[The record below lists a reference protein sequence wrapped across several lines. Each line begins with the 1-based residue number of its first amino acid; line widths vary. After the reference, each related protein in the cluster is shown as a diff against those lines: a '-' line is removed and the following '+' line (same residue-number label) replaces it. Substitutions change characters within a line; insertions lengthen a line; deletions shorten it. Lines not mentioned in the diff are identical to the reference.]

1 MTAITHSCEYGRITP
16 VRVDTRV
23 CSGFLAFFAAFGI
36 GMPRCHSRGTEL
48 LFLSLQFPHVS
59 PQPSPISTFPFSR

>member
-23 CSGFLAFFAAFGI
+23 LGVPGLLRGVRHRYAPVSF
-36 GMPRCHSRGTEL
+36 PRAQNFYSFRSSSRMLT
-48 LFLSLQFPHVS
+48 
-59 PQPSPISTFPFSR
+59 STFAHLDLPFL